1 MLKIYFREVRILL
14 LSNITMYNPDQTFSN
29 LCIKFYVGTRHAE
42 TEADMEAAVASIL
55 VEKMKQKAPQKQTFH
70 VVHLEEKQLEEVA
83 SGHFEEP
90 TVEHTSIVDYQTEPD
105 PLLHIVEHTDQLEPG
120 MVVESMEIPSTNVYI
135 YDNPFYLNRLMKDNT
150 CGRRARHDA
159 PYTHRLGLC
168 FLPLEMFF
176 CVPKLCVISLKVA

>member
-1 MLKIYFREVRILL
+1 
-14 LSNITMYNPDQTFSN
+14 MYIASKTFLD
-29 LCIKFYVGTRHAE
+29 LCIKFFLGTRHAE

-90 TVEHTSIVDYQTEPD
+90 TIEHTSIIDYQTEPD

-120 MVVESMEIPSTNVYI
+120 MVIESMEIPSTNVYI

-168 FLPLEMFF
+168 FLPLGIFFF
-176 CVPKLCVISLKVA
+176 CT